1 MSWQFWSSCWLFA
14 IFVVSFYGTLIF
26 QARKAEKYFAKW
38 DELASELASM
48 SHDNPDG
55 PCECGGTHTLASE
68 EDRRHF
74 AKEEIRKQLLNVIH
88 GCEEEIESKFREI
101 KGWMELLDDPP

>member
-1 MSWQFWSSCWLFA
+1 MTFSPFSNNCWPAKSSPM
-14 IFVVSFYGTLIF
+14 
-26 QARKAEKYFAKW
+26 R
-38 DELASELASM
+38 
-48 SHDNPDG
+48 HDNPDG